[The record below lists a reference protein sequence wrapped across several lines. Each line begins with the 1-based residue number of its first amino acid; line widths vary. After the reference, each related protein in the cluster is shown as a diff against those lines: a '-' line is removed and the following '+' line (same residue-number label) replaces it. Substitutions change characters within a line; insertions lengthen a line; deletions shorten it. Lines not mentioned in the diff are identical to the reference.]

1 MATKV
6 KSLNLFN
13 LDEIIE
19 RHARNVLGLSIRYNI
34 ENKNDLFSLLAHG
47 VLTDILEIYKKNEFC
62 FVVFYLSTTMQNLLL
77 EDGGVIRGI
86 NCKGLNILLTR
97 KIRFSIVVSSL
108 QFDDLCKLLLSSSSK
123 YQEIIEKYKFIHELI
138 PEIVKACEKLKFFSL
153 SDDLKERLL
162 KRIGYVLPHC

>member
-34 ENKNDLFSLLAHG
+34 ENKHDLFSLLTHG

-62 FVVFYLSTTMQNLLL
+62 FIVFYLSTRMQNTLL
-77 EDGGVIRGI
+77 EDGGVIRGV
-86 NCKGLNILLTR
+86 NCRGLNILLTR

-108 QFDDLCKLLLSSSSK
+108 RFDDLCKLLSSNCSK
-123 YQEIIEKYKFIHELI
+123 YQEIIEKYKFIHELV
-138 PEIVKACEKLKFFSL
+138 PEIVRACEQLKFFSI
-153 SDDLKERLL
+153 SDE
-162 KRIGYVLPHC
+162 VLQEVKNFS